1 MVFILT
7 PFGREDKT
15 LRVSFSLELITMLR
29 ADNPMVGGV
38 GFEPTHPKGPDLQ
51 SGAALQLDRPPKYIM
66 PCQSICLTS
75 ALTTYRS
82 ALVPGGTQ
90 IA

>member
-1 MVFILT
+1 
-7 PFGREDKT
+7 
-15 LRVSFSLELITMLR
+15 MLR
-29 ADNPMVGGV
+29 NLTYDVPMVGGV